1 MRGWCYTTYILFLL
15 DSSWVY
21 FVKWSFCT
29 LQQTLHAL
37 LQNKLTLLS
46 LYTLTHQIIAIHTS
60 IFLYFDKPNKYASIL
75 HLYILWRFQFTGT
88 AVHLLYGRLAG
99 WTAYMIMMI
108 VSKMML
114 VMIIIVLKMMMLV
127 MIKGVGECRF
137 CGQKQTPATPLWQFW
152 QARLSVVCSQCWP
165 AALSVWASWILP
177 PPIWA
182 LGLSQKRWESSVICV
197 RTHFYLPASWTA
209 TWVNNTKS
217 HVS

>member
-127 MIKGVGECRF
+127 MIKGVGECRLVAKSKHRPPRF
-137 CGQKQTPATPLWQFW
+137 DNFDKPDYPLFVHNVDPRLYQFELLEFYL
-152 QARLSVVCSQCWP
+152 RLSGHLAYLRKDERAVW
-165 AALSVWASWILP
+165 SVWGHIFIFQLP
-177 PPIWA
+177 
-182 LGLSQKRWESSVICV
+182 E
-197 RTHFYLPASWTA
+197 LP
-209 TWVNNTKS
+209 
-217 HVS
+217 HE